1 MKRPTRLFINNS
13 NAIVIEAAPIIE
25 IAYLMMTGTLKRVV
39 FILTTFS
46 SYALRETE
54 RARPV

>member
-13 NAIVIEAAPIIE
+13 NAIVIEAAPISA

-46 SYALRETE
+46 SYALREAE